1 MVKKLLALFS
11 FGLLLKANAQDTYW
25 QQQVNH
31 TINVS
36 LNPANHSVKGFQQ
49 IEYVNNSNDSLSF
62 IWFHIYP
69 NAYKND
75 KTAFSNQLLKNGR
88 TDFYFAH
95 DSLRG
100 YINQL
105 SFMVD
110 GRQLTITNH
119 PEHIDII
126 KVLLPKPLAPKNS
139 IIINNNFNVQLP
151 YNFSRGGHVG
161 NTYQLTQWYPKPA
174 VYDAKGWHPM
184 PYLDQ
189 GEFYYEFGNYDVT
202 INVPKEYLVASTG
215 VLQNAE
221 QLEALKQ
228 LGKTPINKQ
237 KNFVAEPEKKL
248 VKVFSPKQF
257 QPRKTSKKTDNEP
270 IKNTAKQSLVEFHFT
285 QNNVT
290 DFAWFASPKFLVM
303 YDTLALKDKV
313 IDVFSFLP
321 SERVN
326 NFKNSIKDAKS
337 AIKFYNEN
345 VGVYPHQTVTVVVG
359 NQEKSDGMEYPTI
372 TYLNTE
378 DDKVATNNIIYHEL
392 GHNWFYG
399 ILATNE
405 RNHPWMDESINS
417 FYEEKLANAL
427 KNNKKLRELKPKSPS
442 KFINLQPID
451 GLTVVRKALIGVQKI
466 VPTDTTSEAFSETLY
481 GFLVYQHGARLMEDL
496 EQRLGKEKFTQA
508 MKSYYE
514 EWKFKHPQPQD
525 FINSIEKTTGQSIY
539 NWYLQFKNLPDTPTK
554 KTIKP
559 AFIVNLNNTHKYQYI
574 NIAPVPSFNLYDG
587 LRLGLAIHNYQL
599 PLPKFQFV
607 ANPSF
612 GTSSGN
618 FTYFGKASYNKYS
631 KKYWLQAGVSLQ
643 HYTYDDFKSDANK
656 KYTLQVSRLVPSVK
670 LTLYNPEKPTQ
681 RQVFGA
687 QSFMLAQQNLRFQNL
702 PAPGGGTIEN
712 ITTPRSYTTIN
723 RVYATLY
730 DNRVLYPYNLN
741 LTIDQGADF
750 IKAGLTAKQFFN
762 YGKQEGGIWARFFA
776 GKFMYLG
783 GKTLLKQF
791 KNDAYHLNLSG
802 PKGYEDYTFSDYFVG
817 RSEFEGW
824 HSQQI
829 MERDG
834 FFKVRTDF
842 LANKVGKT
850 DDWLMALNLSGDLPD
865 AINIFKNLPIKLP
878 LQFFVDIG
886 TYAEAWKDNPAT
898 GRFLYAAGLQ
908 VPVFKNAATIY
919 IPILFSKVY
928 RDYNQSILGD
938 KHFLK
943 TISFSINVN
952 ALSMGSLR
960 RELPL

>member
-1 MVKKLLALFS
+1 MKKLITIFFFS
-11 FGLLLKANAQDTYW
+11 LVFVAKAQQPYW

-31 TINVS
+31 IINVGLQPS
-36 LNPANHSVKGFQQ
+36 THSVKGFQQ
-49 IEYVNNSNDSLSF
+49 IQYTNNSPDSLRF

-75 KTAFSNQLLKNGR
+75 KTAFSNQLLKNNR
-88 TDFYFAH
+88 TDFYFAN
-95 DSLRG
+95 DSMRG

-105 SFMVD
+105 SFMID
-110 GRQLTITNH
+110 GKQLTTIPH

-126 KVLLPKPLAPKNS
+126 QLVLDKPLAPNS
-139 IIINNNFNVQLP
+139 TITINNTFNVKLP
-151 YNFSRGGHVG
+151 YNFSRSGHVG

-202 INVPKEYLVASTG
+202 ITVPKEYLVAATG

-221 QLEALKQ
+221 QLDALKK

-237 KNFVAEPEKKL
+237 KNYEAEPEKKPIKL
-248 VKVFSPKQF
+248 FTPKKVQPKNKLKKTEPEVAKNVPKQ
-257 QPRKTSKKTDNEP
+257 QLT
-270 IKNTAKQSLVEFHFT
+270 EFHFV

-290 DFAWFASPKFLVM
+290 DFAWFASPKFLVA

-313 IDVFSFLP
+313 VDVFSFFP
-321 SERVN
+321 NERAN
-326 NFKNSIKDAKS
+326 NLKNSTKAAKQ
-337 AIKFYNEN
+337 AIKFYSDN
-345 VGVYPHQTVTVVVG
+345 VGVYPHKTATVVVG
-359 NQEKSDGMEYPTI
+359 TQSKNDGMEYPTI
-372 TYLNTE
+372 TYVNTE
-378 DDKVATNNIIYHEL
+378 NDKAPINDIIYHEL

-405 RNHPWMDESINS
+405 RDNPWMDESINS
-417 FYEEKLANAL
+417 FYEQKLLKEISEKN
-427 KNNKKLRELKPKSPS
+427 KPKDVSPS
-442 KFINLQPID
+442 TPKKKISFQPMD
-451 GLTVVRKALIGVQKI
+451 GLNVLRRGLAGVKKI

-481 GFLVYQHGARLMEDL
+481 GFLVYEHGAKLMQDL
-496 EQRLGKEKFTQA
+496 ENRLGKEKFAQA
-508 MKSYYE
+508 IKAYYE
-514 EWKFKHPQPQD
+514 EWKFKHAQPQN
-525 FINSIEKTTGQSIY
+525 FINSIEKTTGQSLAS
-539 NWYLQFKNLPDTPTK
+539 WYIQFKNLPDTPTK

-559 AFIVNLNNTHKYQYI
+559 AFVLNLNNTNTYQYI
-574 NIAPVPSFNLYDG
+574 GIAPAVSFNLYDG
-587 LRLGLAIHNYQL
+587 LRLGVAIHNYQL
-599 PLPKFQFV
+599 PLPKFQFF

-631 KKYWLQAGVSLQ
+631 KKQWLQIGVSAQ
-643 HYTYDDFKSDANK
+643 HYTYDDFRSDANQ
-656 KYTLQVSRLVPSVK
+656 KYTLQISRLVPSIK
-670 LTLYNPEKPTQ
+670 LTLYNAAKPTQ
-681 RQVFGA
+681 RQVFGV
-687 QSFMLAQQNLRFQNL
+687 QSFMMAQQNLRFQTIST
-702 PAPGGGTIEN
+702 PTGTIEN
-712 ITTPRSYTTIN
+712 ITTPRTYTTIN
-723 RVYATLY
+723 RVYATMF

-741 LTIDQGADF
+741 LTIDQGKDF
-750 IKAGLTAKQFFN
+750 VRAGFTAKQFFN
-762 YGKQEGGIWARFFA
+762 YGKQEGGIQARFFA
-776 GKFMYLG
+776 GKFFYLG

-791 KNDAYHLNLSG
+791 RNDPYHLNLSG
-802 PKGYEDYTFSDYFVG
+802 PKGYEDYTFSDYFIG

-850 DDWLMALNLSGDLPD
+850 DDWLIALNLSGDIPD
-865 AINIFKNLPIKLP
+865 AINPLKNLPIKIP

-886 TYAEAWKDNPAT
+886 TYAEAWKDNPPT

-908 VPVFKNAATIY
+908 VPVLKNAATIY

-928 RDYNQSILGD
+928 RDYNQSILGE

-943 TISFSINVN
+943 TISFSININ

-960 RELPL
+960 REIPL